1 MHKALA
7 LLRGFEIYNLICV
20 SSYDNCIMSNGNGRI
35 NYFGIGELKEHKNY
49 YYIDV
54 IRSGDGDTFSYEDCF
69 QIRQEKD
76 FNLDWSDV

>member
-20 SSYDNCIMSNGNGRI
+20 SSYDNCITTYGDGGV
-35 NYFGIGELKEHKNY
+35 NYFKTGELNEERNY

-54 IRSGDGDTFSYEDCF
+54 IRSGDGDVFSYLDNF
-69 QIRQEKD
+69 NLVEKD